1 MELHESRAEELE
13 GGAAVDQQT
22 LVAWHNESLGAMPRQ
37 AAPIG
42 LARVAPVAPLSHS
55 LTALSAAELRFGHQL
70 VECGPGLR
78 AYGRSLSGGQDPAED
93 LVQETMLRAWKARA
107 SFEPGS
113 NLEAWTR
120 AILRNVF
127 LSGRRRS
134 RFVGEWD
141 DRIADRKLVSAATQ
155 QEQIELTDVARALDR
170 LPEEQREAVLLS
182 GVEGLSI
189 EEIAAATG
197 VAAGTVKSRIGRGR
211 AALKSLLAHESALGT
226 RIAAARAGA
235 SPSSTKCDAIALQRS
250 AAARVKRRRT
260 LHARRALGMTLI
272 G

>member
-1 MELHESRAEELE
+1 MELHKSRAEELE
-13 GGAAVDQQT
+13 DGAAVDQQA
-22 LVAWHNESLGAMPRQ
+22 LVASHDESLGAMPRR
-37 AAPIG
+37 AEPVG
-42 LARVAPVAPLSHS
+42 LASVGPVAPSGHS
-55 LTALSAAELRFGHQL
+55 LTALSAAERRFGHQL

-78 AYGRSLSGGQDPAED
+78 AYGRSLSGGQDLAED

-113 NLEAWTR
+113 NLQAWTR
-120 AILRNVF
+120 VILRNVF

-141 DRIADRKLVSAATQ
+141 DRIADRKLISAATQ
-155 QEQIELTDVARALDR
+155 LEQIELTDVARALDR
-170 LPEEQREAVLLS
+170 LPEEQREAVLLF

-189 EEIAAATG
+189 EEIAVATA
-197 VAAGTVKSRIGRGR
+197 VATGTVKSRIGRGR
-211 AALKSLLAHESALGT
+211 AAIKSLLAHESALGT
-226 RIAAARAGA
+226 RIAAAQAGT
-235 SPSSTKCDAIALQRS
+235 SSLSDKCEAIALQRS
-250 AAARVKRRRT
+250 AAARVKRRRN

>member
-1 MELHESRAEELE
+1 MDLYERCAEGSE
-13 GGAAVDQQT
+13 GGATSGHVDQQA
-22 LVAWHNESLGAMPRQ
+22 LVAAHDESLGAMPRR
-37 AAPIG
+37 AAPVV
-42 LARVAPVAPLSHS
+42 LARVGHIAASSDSQP
-55 LTALSAAELRFGHQL
+55 ALSAAERRFGHQL

-78 AYGRSLSGGQDPAED
+78 TYGRSLSGGQDLAED
-93 LVQETMLRAWKARA
+93 LVQETMLRAWNART

-113 NLEAWTR
+113 NLQAWTR

-155 QEQIELTDVARALDR
+155 LEQIELTDVARALDR

-189 EEIAAATG
+189 EEIAVATG
-197 VAAGTVKSRIGRGR
+197 VATGTVKSRIGRGR

-226 RIAAARAGA
+226 RIAAATAGA
-235 SPSSTKCDAIALQRS
+235 SPSWARCEAIASQRS
-250 AAARVKRRRT
+250 AAAQVTRR
-260 LHARRALGMTLI
+260 
-272 G
+272 